1 MFRRFTL
8 PHTLICLLFL
18 LTALPSA
25 QADYYASWQNQA
37 LQKQNKLDI
46 NLPLGQA
53 SFLYTH
59 NSFNSS
65 AYANLGSYWDP
76 NHVLPLVG
84 QLDMGVRAIEL
95 DIHWTATDSGNKQ
108 IQLCHGTDTHT
119 GCSIFDRRFA
129 DGIKEVNSWLRQS
142 QNRQEVL
149 MIYLEDHLDGHY
161 DEAINIMQQYFAE
174 LVYKPAGCQGIPQNI
189 SKADVLAAGKQV
201 LLIGGNCATSNWSN
215 YVFNGVWSTKNG
227 SFSGYPSCTVDGMSA
242 EQVKNKLV
250 RIYEDSTNLTEWFGD
265 HNQSITP
272 QVMADAVKCGL
283 GIVGAEP
290 LTEYDSRMAAAIWS
304 WAEGE
309 PNNYN
314 GNENCAVL
322 NADGRFNDV
331 NCENTYA
338 FACFDKNTADW
349 RISQQKSAW
358 INGEPICQ
366 AEFGSAYHFEVPR
379 RAPQNL
385 DLIARRAQS
394 GRAAESVYLNYD
406 DQEQEANWLPNDY
419 PALNPQAN
427 PVVWR
432 KLLNDKGKCLDLEG
446 RKTNNG
452 NEIHQWS
459 CHGADSQL
467 WWQDNQGRIH
477 NKMAPQK
484 CVDASGAGT
493 SEGTRIVLWDCHDG
507 ANQKWLRGALNSF
520 RISNAPGMALDIKD
534 PFWGDGQPAHL
545 WTFHGGK
552 SQRWAWD

>member
-1 MFRRFTL
+1 MRPLFSLFSGL
-8 PHTLICLLFL
+8 MWLLLCVAANF
-18 LTALPSA
+18 AH
-25 QADYYASWQNQA
+25 ADYYQSWQNLA

-95 DIHWTATDSGNKQ
+95 DIHWTATDSGNQQ
-108 IQLCHGTDTHT
+108 IQLCHGTNDHT

-129 DGIKEVNSWLRQS
+129 DGIKEVNSWLRQN
-142 QNRQEVL
+142 QNRQEVV

-174 LVYKPAGCQGIPQNI
+174 LVYKPAGCQGIPHNI
-189 SKADVLAAGKQV
+189 SKADILAAGKQV

-215 YVFNGVWSTKNG
+215 YVFNGVWPTKNG
-227 SFSGYPSCTVDGMSA
+227 SFSGYPTCTVDGMSA
-242 EQVKNKLV
+242 EQIKNTLV

-265 HNQSITP
+265 HNQTIRA
-272 QVMADAVKCGL
+272 QVMNDAVKCGL

-322 NADGRFNDV
+322 NAEGRFNDV
-331 NCENTYA
+331 NCENANA
-338 FACFDKNTADW
+338 FACFDKNNTDW

-366 AEFGSAYHFEVPR
+366 AEFGSTYHFAVPR
-379 RAPQNL
+379 RAPENL
-385 DLIARRAQS
+385 DLIERRALS
-394 GRAAESVYLNYD
+394 GRAGESVYLNYD
-406 DQEQEANWLPNDY
+406 DQEQEGNWLPNDY

-493 SEGTRIVLWDCHDG
+493 REGTRIVLWDCHDG

-520 RISNAPGMALDIKD
+520 RIGNAPGMALDIKD